1 MLGTSDELPE
11 EDSDADGISDML
23 GTSVSIGQ
31 HAFSHMEA
39 DVDWQRRSRSR
50 EDQLSIAAEQHRL
63 Q

>member
-1 MLGTSDELPE
+1 MPE
-11 EDSDADGISDML
+11 EDSDADDISDML

-39 DVDWQRRSRSR
+39 DVDRQRRSRSR